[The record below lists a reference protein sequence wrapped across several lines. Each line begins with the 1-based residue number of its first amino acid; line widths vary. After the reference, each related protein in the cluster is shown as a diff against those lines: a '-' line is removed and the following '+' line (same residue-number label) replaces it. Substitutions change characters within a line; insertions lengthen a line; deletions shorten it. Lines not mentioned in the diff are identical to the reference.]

1 MRIQELEEAKHIF
14 SHIEWQMAGYV
25 IKVAQLEGGRFGIAV
40 FRGRG
45 LHSELSGPICI

>member
-1 MRIQELEEAKHIF
+1 MKKNIILGVTAVSYTHLR
-14 SHIEWQMAGYV
+14 
-25 IKVAQLEGGRFGIAV
+25 GGRFGIAV